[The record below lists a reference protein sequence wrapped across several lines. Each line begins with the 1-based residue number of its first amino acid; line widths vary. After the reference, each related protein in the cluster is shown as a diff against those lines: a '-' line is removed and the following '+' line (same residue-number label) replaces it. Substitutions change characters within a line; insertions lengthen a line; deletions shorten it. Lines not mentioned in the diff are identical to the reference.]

1 MAVGTALA
9 VSAGVGLA
17 TNLINSA
24 RANKRAKEEIKKQDQ
39 IAQDKKAA
47 FEELQK
53 NRQEVINPYG
63 NMANEF
69 ENLGVAT
76 QAAQFQAEEADM
88 ALANTLDTIA
98 ATGGG
103 AGGATA
109 LARMA
114 LESKRGI
121 ASSIQDQE
129 AANQK
134 ARAEGAAEVAAL
146 KARGEEFKFEAQ
158 EERDNAELERLY
170 GEQREAEGR
179 GEAARDLKAQAA
191 TQAIGAVG
199 QTASTLQGGFTGK
212 AGNMLG
218 GLLQGVK

>member
-1 MAVGTALA
+1 MAIGTVIKATGNI
-9 VSAGVGLA
+9 VNGVRQNA
-17 TNLINSA
+17 A
-24 RANKRAKEEIKKQDQ
+24 AKKEMKKQEE
-39 IAQDKKAA
+39 IAQDRKAA

-76 QAAQFQAEEADM
+76 QSAQFQAEEADM

-121 ASSIQDQE
+121 SESIEKQE
-129 AANQK
+129 AANQQ
-134 ARAEGAAEVAAL
+134 ARAQGAADVAAL
-146 KARGEEFKFEAQ
+146 KAQGEIFKFNAQ
-158 EERDNAELERLY
+158 EDRDNAELDRLY
-170 GEQREAEGR
+170 NEQREAEFR
-179 GEAARDLKAQAA
+179 GDQANLAKMAAN
-191 TQAIGAVG
+191 TQIINSTADIAGTVASSAVG
-199 QTASTLQGGFTGK
+199 SPGNALGGFLNIGK
-212 AGNMLG
+212 
-218 GLLQGVK
+218 K

>member
-1 MAVGTALA
+1 MAVGTVIKATGNI
-9 VSAGVGLA
+9 VNGVRQNA
-17 TNLINSA
+17 A
-24 RANKRAKEEIKKQDQ
+24 AKKELKKQDQ
-39 IAQDKKAA
+39 IAKDRQAA

-76 QAAQFQAEEADM
+76 QSAQFQAEEADM
-88 ALANTLDTIA
+88 ALANTLDTIMQ
-98 ATGGG
+98 TGGG

-121 ASSIQDQE
+121 SQSIEQQE

-134 ARAEGAAEVAAL
+134 ARAQGAADVAAL
-146 KARGEEFKFEAQ
+146 KAEGEVFKFNAQ
-158 EERDNAELERLY
+158 EQRDNAELERLY
-170 GEQREAEGR
+170 SEQKDAEFR
-179 GEAARDLKAQAA
+179 GDQANLAKMAAN
-191 TQAIGAVG
+191 TQMINSTANIAGTIASSAVG
-199 QTASTLQGGFTGK
+199 NP
-212 AGNMLG
+212 GNALG
-218 GLLQGVK
+218 GLLNIG

>member
-1 MAVGTALA
+1 MAVT
-9 VSAGVGLA
+9 AGVGLA
-17 TNLINSA
+17 SNLINSA

-39 IAQDKKAA
+39 IAKDKKAA

-53 NRQEVINPYG
+53 NRQEVINPAA

-121 ASSIQDQE
+121 STDIQKQE

-134 ARAEGAAEVAAL
+134 ARAQGAADVAAL
-146 KARGEEFKFEAQ
+146 KAQGEEFRFNAQ
-158 EERDNAELERLY
+158 ENREEANLERLY
-170 GEQREAEGR
+170 AEQLNAESR

-191 TQAIGAVG
+191 TAAIGAVG
-199 QTASTLQGGFTGK
+199 QTAATLQGGFTG
-212 AGNMLG
+212 GP
-218 GLLQGVK
+218 GLFTPPSR